1 MKAKALITNL
11 VMLVLLSNPNTLVSQ
26 TVSGTKEEWEVVKA
40 LVAGDKVTVRLK
52 DGKKVE
58 GTVSGVSDTQLT
70 LTRGTAARD
79 LNRASISK
87 VYRIVSRSAGRS
99 IGKSTAMGAGIGFG
113 IGAGVGIAG
122 GTYEDLETAGLV
134 GLLGGLGAAIGAGI
148 GAVVGAVYVKPGRV
162 LIYEAK

>member
-1 MKAKALITNL
+1 MKSKVLIINI
-11 VMLVLLSNPNTLVSQ
+11 VVLVLFANANTIVAQKVSTAQ
-26 TVSGTKEEWEVVKA
+26 EWDAVKA
-40 LVAGDKVTVRLK
+40 LVPGEKLSVRLK

-58 GTVSGVSDTQLT
+58 GIVRGVSDTQLM
-70 LTRGTAARD
+70 LTRGSAATD
-79 LNRASISK
+79 LNRETISK
-87 VYRIVSRSAGRS
+87 VYRIVSRSTGRS

-122 GTYEDLETAGLV
+122 GSYEDLETAGLV